1 MYNKIIILFLI
12 SVVFLSLGIYYD
24 SYNMKLISLINCVMG
39 MNLLWLD
46 YKYDLTLLKD
56 TSELILS
63 SPTSS
68 IV

>member
-1 MYNKIIILFLI
+1 
-12 SVVFLSLGIYYD
+12 
-24 SYNMKLISLINCVMG
+24 MKLISLINCVMG